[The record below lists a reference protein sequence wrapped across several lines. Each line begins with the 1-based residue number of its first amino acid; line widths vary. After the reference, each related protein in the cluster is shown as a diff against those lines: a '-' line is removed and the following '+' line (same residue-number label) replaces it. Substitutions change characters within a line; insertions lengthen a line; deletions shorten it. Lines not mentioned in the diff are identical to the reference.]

1 MVRTICPSPSI
12 WMKAFGAKPSAP
24 AASAS
29 PVANG
34 RLRLSI
40 RPPPAAA
47 PARSNLRRERP
58 FADGDRPVP
67 AAREA
72 RRSKIMSASL
82 SARLCGLLDRFANA
96 DIGPTAADVAGHRVV
111 DIGIR
116 RMWVARKERRRG
128 HDLARLAVA
137 ALNDLPVEPGL
148 LDLGARRCR
157 ADGLDRRDVGGADAV
172 DRGDTGTGG
181 DADDMHGA
189 SAAERDAAAE
199 LRAGH
204 AEHVAQHPQ
213 ERGVTVD
220 IDRPIDAVDLD
231 LGGHRYLPAIRV
243 DRVCEGWRHP
253 IRLQH
258 CLAIYMCTH
267 LLL

>member
-1 MVRTICPSPSI
+1 MVRTICPSPP
-12 WMKAFGAKPSAP
+12 MRTKALGAKPSAS

-29 PVANG
+29 PLVKG

-47 PARSNLRRERP
+47 PACRNLRRETS
-58 FADGDRPVP
+58 FVDGDKPGP
-67 AAREA
+67 EAREV
-72 RRSKIMSASL
+72 RWSRVMSASL
-82 SARLCGLLDRFANA
+82 SARLRGLLDRFANA

-111 DIGIR
+111 DVGIR
-116 RMWVARKERRRG
+116 RMRVAREQRRSR

-148 LDLGARRCR
+148 LDLGDRRSR
-157 ADGLDRRDVGGADAV
+157 ADGLDRRDLGGDDAV

-181 DADDMHGA
+181 DAVDMHSAG
-189 SAAERDAAAE
+189 AAERHAAAE

-213 ERGVTVD
+213 ERDVTVD
-220 IDRPIDAVDLD
+220 IDRAIDAVDLNR
-231 LGGHRYLPAIRV
+231 GGHSYLRAIRV
-243 DRVCEGWRHP
+243 RLSPRPVSIRPPSRVRHDTS
-253 IRLQH
+253 RLW
-258 CLAIYMCTH
+258 CAA
-267 LLL
+267 